1 MITVKLMGTPT
12 CRRYQKMCTRVIEEA
27 ERLEI
32 AIQVEEVGDMETL
45 SRLNPLSLP
54 RLYIRDTL
62 VASQNPPKVETITQ
76 ALSGDI
82 KDLKRIIPKTWGRR
96 KKEERVNFEPCWK
109 ISN

>member
-12 CRRYQKMCTRVIEEA
+12 CRRYQKMRTRVIEEA

-45 SRLNPLSLP
+45 SELNPLSLP
-54 RLYIRDTL
+54 RLYIRDIL

-82 KDLKRIIPKTWGRR
+82 KVLKHML
-96 KKEERVNFEPCWK
+96 
-109 ISN
+109 